1 MERYP
6 SGACPAGITALFLY
20 DTLYTNIRRRASAAA
35 LALFPYFQVSCP
47 KRAKSPLPSLSGNN
61 RAADGGAGA
70 GVANTENQ
78 GKKNRQA
85 AAHAAAC
92 PYKGQ
97 VTKCTYER
105 STRGCFFF
113 YASSRAM
120 LSSTM
125 AQSCSTSLH
134 SSGASGGMVSL
145 PRSVSVS
152 VEAFAARRFSPR
164 FSAIPLMV

>member
-35 LALFPYFQVSCP
+35 PADFPYFQVSCP
-47 KRAKSPLPSLSGNN
+47 KRAKSPLPSLSGNDC
-61 RAADGGAGA
+61 AADGGA

-97 VTKCTYER
+97 VTECTYER
-105 STRGCFFF
+105 ST
-113 YASSRAM
+113 A
-120 LSSTM
+120 
-125 AQSCSTSLH
+125 
-134 SSGASGGMVSL
+134 GASFFTL
-145 PRSVSVS
+145 PAGQCCPARWRSRLPPLCTAPVLPAVWSPS
-152 VEAFAARRFSPR
+152 PGASPSARRPSPPDGSVPG
-164 FSAIPLMV
+164 SARYP

>member
-35 LALFPYFQVSCP
+35 PADFPYFQVSCP
-47 KRAKSPLPSLSGNN
+47 KRAKSPLPSLSGNG
-61 RAADGGAGA
+61 RAADGGA

-97 VTKCTYER
+97 VTECTYER
-105 STRGCFFF
+105 ST
-113 YASSRAM
+113 A
-120 LSSTM
+120 
-125 AQSCSTSLH
+125 
-134 SSGASGGMVSL
+134 GASFFTL
-145 PRSVSVS
+145 PAGQCCPVRWRSRLPPLCTAPVPPAVWSPS
-152 VEAFAARRFSPR
+152 PGASPSARRPSPPAGSVPG
-164 FSAIPLMV
+164 SARCP

>member
-35 LALFPYFQVSCP
+35 PADFPYFQVSCP
-47 KRAKSPLPSLSGNN
+47 KRAKSPLPSLSGNG
-61 RAADGGAGA
+61 RTAAGGAS
-70 GVANTENQ
+70 VANTENQ

-97 VTKCTYER
+97 VTECTYER

-125 AQSCSTSLH
+125 AQSSSTSLH
-134 SSGASGGMVSL
+134 SSGASGGMVSF

-152 VEAFAARRFSPR
+152 AEAFAARRFSPR